1 MDAGLRRWVESN
13 SAPVRSEGHFTVREV
28 RTTTVLDD
36 PTSKVRVLAVGP
48 DNGGEVKKVL
58 LLGETGN
65 GKTHFCNALVNRLF
79 GVRLGDDVRLQL
91 RDQMDD
97 PGKSSTQSQTEYTTA
112 YVIYRQNGMPCGHNY
127 MVIDTA
133 GVGDTGGCLRE
144 ESNERHFRRCLVE
157 HAWITELSSVGLVW
171 KASDHRYDQRK
182 RDVLG
187 KLKGLLGYDAKPITD
202 ILVTFSTNGS
212 RDAFDIMREAG
223 VGYRGEF
230 LFDNAPL
237 YKGWPQDKMRRKK
250 LEIEWEMMEES
261 LNAFLEALSQR
272 KAVELNVTV
281 KLIRSQFEL
290 EDTKAELQA
299 LCQQEDEFRQTIERH
314 EGKLCRLEGKESEVD
329 WDEVRAL
336 DSSREEL
343 VLENGKHC
351 HYCPEC
357 DKVCVPLC
365 SSNPANERTEK
376 VVGEATNAGSSR
388 VICSF
393 FKDGSH
399 NCPECD
405 HRQIDHEFRGKI
417 LVKEATFE
425 QKVELVRKAQ
435 YERVMDQ
442 KDGIRT
448 DIEAYEAHLKEIEN
462 QNRGLIT
469 TWCRLEERIRHLKLG
484 N

>member
-79 GVRLGDDVRLQL
+79 GVGLGDDVRLQL

-133 GVGDTGGCLRE
+133 GVGDTGGCIRE

-299 LCQQEDEFRQTIERH
+299 LCQQADEFRQTIERH
-314 EGKLCRLEGKESEVD
+314 KGKLCRLEGKESEVD

-365 SSNPANERTEK
+365 STDPEEERISGFFGDVLT
-376 VVGEATNAGSSR
+376 VGTFGLTRLLGLAQPLSCSECNHLNAIHQFNR
-388 VICSF
+388 
-393 FKDGSH
+393 
-399 NCPECD
+399 
-405 HRQIDHEFRGKI
+405 RI
-417 LVKEATFE
+417 LVKDATRK
-425 QKVELVRKAQ
+425 QKKELAKKAQ
-435 YERVMDQ
+435 YKRVMQQ
-442 KDGIRT
+442 KADIRA
-448 DIEAYEAHLKEIEN
+448 DIEACKAKLKKVETRHTRSMRKYNEIEYQIN
-462 QNRGLIT
+462 CMKSGT
-469 TWCRLEERIRHLKLG
+469 
-484 N
+484 

>member
-1 MDAGLRRWVESN
+1 MEAGLRRWVESN
-13 SAPVRSEGHFTVREV
+13 SVAVRSEGHFTVREL

-36 PTSKVRVLAVGP
+36 PTTKVRILAVGHE
-48 DNGGEVKKVL
+48 NGGELKKLL

-65 GKTHFCNALVNRLF
+65 GKTHLCNALVNRLF
-79 GVRLGDDVRLQL
+79 GVGLGDDVRLQL

-133 GVGDTGGCLRE
+133 GVGDTGGRLQD
-144 ESNERHFRRCLVE
+144 ESNERHFRRCLAD

-182 RDVLG
+182 RDVLA

-212 RDAFDIMREAG
+212 RDAFDVMREAG

-230 LFDNAPL
+230 LFDNGPL
-237 YKGWPQDKMRRKK
+237 YKAWPQDKMRRRK

-261 LNAFLEALSQR
+261 LDAFLEALSR
-272 KAVELNVTV
+272 REAVELNVTAR
-281 KLIRSQFEL
+281 LIRSQFEL

-299 LCQQEDEFRQTIERH
+299 LCQQEDEFRQTIEKH
-314 EGKLCRLEGKESEVD
+314 EGRLCRLEGKESEVD

-336 DSSREEL
+336 DGSREEL
-343 VLENGKHC
+343 VIENGKHC

-357 DKVCVPLC
+357 DNVCVPLC
-365 SSNPANERTEK
+365 SNDPEEERISGVFQDVLTIGTFGLTRLLGL
-376 VVGEATNAGSSR
+376 GELLS
-388 VICSF
+388 CSECNHLNSIHQ
-393 FKDGSH
+393 FK
-399 NCPECD
+399 
-405 HRQIDHEFRGKI
+405 RRI
-417 LVKEATFE
+417 LVKDATRE
-425 QKVELVRKAQ
+425 QKVELAKKAQ
-435 YERVMDQ
+435 YKRVMQQ
-442 KDGIRT
+442 KADIRA
-448 DIEAYEAHLKEIEN
+448 DIEAYKAKLKEVETRHARSRRKCSEIEYQIN
-462 QNRGLIT
+462 
-469 TWCRLEERIRHLKLG
+469 HMKSG